1 MTHMTFRRTTTTTTI
16 TTTTTS
22 SRSSK
27 DDENEN
33 LNINSN
39 LNLTI
44 EEATQ
49 ILSNYDSLQQK
60 FIQQNKS
67 TNSDDN
73 NMNNITTMGTL
84 STSFIQTQLST
95 PYKQTLRLALLT
107 LTNEAHK
114 QRQISYNNNNK
125 NNNSQYYYGRI
136 MIGICAENV
145 PEGLLGLKTWVQHL
159 SLPKGLLHGLDVDGQ
174 QINIDTLGSVY
185 LKYNTGGSM
194 TFSEMRKTG
203 RGFDALWKPGDV
215 VLEEY
220 DGDFRGIYYN
230 VELEDGVFRQY
241 GVLPTDLFVIE
252 EEDW

>member
-1 MTHMTFRRTTTTTTI
+1 MTFTGTATTTTTATQAVQI
-16 TTTTTS
+16 IKKVQTF
-22 SRSSK
+22 SRSDSRLYTVNSDSSSK
-27 DDENEN
+27 DDEN
-33 LNINSN
+33 
-39 LNLTI
+39 LTLD
-44 EEATQ
+44 EATQ

-67 TNSDDN
+67 TNTN
-73 NMNNITTMGTL
+73 TITMGTL

-95 PYKQTLRLALLT
+95 PYKQTLRSALLT

-114 QRQISYNNNNK
+114 QRQRSS
-125 NNNSQYYYGRI
+125 NSQNKYGRI
-136 MIGICAENV
+136 MLGICAENV
-145 PEGLLGLKTWVQHL
+145 PEGLLGLKTWVQNL
-159 SLPKGLLHGLDVDGQ
+159 SLPKGLLHGLDVDGK

-185 LKYNTGGSM
+185 LKYNTGGCM

-230 VELEDGVFRQY
+230 VELEDGTFRQY
-241 GVLPTDLFVIE
+241 GVLPTDLFVMD